1 MVSDEKVCMAFDYGE
16 EIKGICE
23 TILRML
29 SDCTDDDSITTEIEY
44 LESRL
49 NLMEKKHEKEI
60 KKAREEEK
68 KKYEPFRRFLRTLE
82 VWAKTEIKIGKDYD
96 IEKGQTASYGK
107 GYDNALENVIEKI
120 VKFQKE
126 RFKKLKSGRE
136 AEANTTG
143 GREDE

>member
-1 MVSDEKVCMAFDYGE
+1 MGNDEELIRKDNKLFVEGALLIEREGAKAFAE
-16 EIKGICE
+16 WVNNK
-23 TILRML
+23 
-29 SDCTDDDSITTEIEY
+29 
-44 LESRL
+44 
-49 NLMEKKHEKEI
+49 I

-143 GREDE
+143 GRE